1 MSAGATL
8 SRHQA
13 GQPDRV
19 AGPQKQWGSKRQV
32 PFQPLLPSRPAQDL
46 DGGGQE
52 LVAVFTLVRSFLA
65 PLSTQKALT
74 EL

>member
-1 MSAGATL
+1 M
-8 SRHQA
+8 
-13 GQPDRV
+13 
-19 AGPQKQWGSKRQV
+19 

-65 PLSTQKALT
+65 PLSTQKDVWLEVSDHT
-74 EL
+74 VVIIWVVKIFSVQVFYVFLYISCL